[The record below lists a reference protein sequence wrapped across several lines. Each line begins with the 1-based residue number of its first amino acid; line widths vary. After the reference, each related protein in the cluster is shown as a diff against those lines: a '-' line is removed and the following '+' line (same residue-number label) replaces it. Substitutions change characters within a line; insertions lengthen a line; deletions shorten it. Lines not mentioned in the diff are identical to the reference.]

1 MEIHQEDGLCRHHQP
16 KKRKIRVGNEQ
27 SRLVKHQY
35 YHTMHVLVDEINI
48 RIHSV
53 QLRQRI
59 HTKEFQYMNYSL
71 ESIKIQFQ
79 LRLVVIGR
87 DLKEKPSCLNA
98 A

>member
-27 SRLVKHQY
+27 SRLVKH
-35 YHTMHVLVDEINI
+35 HTMHVLVNEINI

-79 LRLVVIGR
+79 FQLRLVVIGR